1 MSNLF
6 KILFLYL
13 LIIGC
18 ASDVNS
24 EDILASDDSG
34 NGNGGGFTGGGN
46 ETIPE
51 LNVELITTYN
61 EQTASFSTSFGNYQ
75 RSFIVHVPP
84 NFDFQTQC
92 LPLVFVLHGYW
103 GEGADMLGLFE
114 EQADEHGFVVC
125 YPNGLQDNYGANHW
139 NSNFNEVMTTVDD
152 IGFLSNL
159 GPYQEAIP
167 FLS

>member
-24 EDILASDDSG
+24 EDILTSDDSG

-51 LNVELITTYN
+51 LNILT
-61 EQTASFSTSFGNYQ
+61 FTS
-75 RSFIVHVPP
+75 
-84 NFDFQTQC
+84 
-92 LPLVFVLHGYW
+92 
-103 GEGADMLGLFE
+103 
-114 EQADEHGFVVC
+114 
-125 YPNGLQDNYGANHW
+125 
-139 NSNFNEVMTTVDD
+139 
-152 IGFLSNL
+152 
-159 GPYQEAIP
+159 
-167 FLS
+167 

>member
-24 EDILASDDSG
+24 EDILAGDDSG

-84 NFDFQTQC
+84 NFDFQTQS
-92 LPLVFVLHGYW
+92 FKK
-103 GEGADMLGLFE
+103 
-114 EQADEHGFVVC
+114 
-125 YPNGLQDNYGANHW
+125 
-139 NSNFNEVMTTVDD
+139 
-152 IGFLSNL
+152 
-159 GPYQEAIP
+159 
-167 FLS
+167 